1 MQQLNDDSQ
10 LHSIEL
16 RLRNSR
22 IISCDAYLLREQHL
36 AILIAKDI
44 SNSKQFLNY
53 IIEFGARKDALLD
66 MLAHNLSGPLNL
78 TNNLLNLVDQINNT
92 QQYKTINSQTRLIRE
107 NTQQCIEIINSLL
120 MEEHLASAKV
130 FVESNRFDVVAKSRI
145 VIERIK
151 PFNADK
157 EISLYPDADQ
167 IFISLDDVKY
177 FQVVHNLISNA
188 VKYTPPAGKVSVEI
202 IEMEDRVVITVA
214 DNGIGIPE
222 HLQPYVFQRN
232 TPAAR
237 QGLKGERSIGM
248 GLYIVKKL
256 VELMKGEL
264 TFESNENAGT
274 KFVVWLPKMR
284 LR

>member
-1 MQQLNDDSQ
+1 LQQLNDDSQ

>member
-130 FVESNRFDVVAKSRI
+130 FVESNRFDIVAKSRI

-264 TFESNENAGT
+264 TFESKENAGT

>member
-264 TFESNENAGT
+264 TFESKENAGT